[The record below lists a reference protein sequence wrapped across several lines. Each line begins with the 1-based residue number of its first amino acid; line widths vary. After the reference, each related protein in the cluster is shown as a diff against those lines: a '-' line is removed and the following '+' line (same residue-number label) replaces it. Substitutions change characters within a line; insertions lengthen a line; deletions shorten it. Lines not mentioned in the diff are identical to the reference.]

1 MSLTKI
7 KKKGTNMAINF
18 SNIRLEVVDI
28 NTNTTPDI
36 YINQNSITFSKRVLE
51 DLAYPQYVQYCVDAS
66 NKIFAVRSCKG
77 TETKATAFAKPKT
90 EQNGTMSI
98 SNKNLRD
105 VITAMIPKFDSKQ
118 RYKVTGEFDAENRV
132 MYFDM
137 ATAVIANFFHKN
149 AE

>member
-1 MSLTKI
+1 MSLTL

-28 NTNTTPDI
+28 NTNANPDI
-36 YINQNSITFSKRVLE
+36 YINQNCITFSKRVLE

-66 NKIFAVRSCKG
+66 QKIFAIRSCKG

-90 EQNGTMSI
+90 EQNGTLST

-105 VITAMIPKFDSKQ
+105 VMTALIPKFDSKQ
-118 RYKVTGEFDAENRV
+118 RYKVTGEYDAENRV

-137 ATAVIANFFHKN
+137 ATAVAASFFHKT

>member
-1 MSLTKI
+1 
-7 KKKGTNMAINF
+7 MAINF

-28 NTNTTPDI
+28 NTNATPDI
-36 YINQNSITFSKRVLE
+36 YINQNGITFSKRVLE

-66 NKIFAVRSCKG
+66 HKIFAIRSCKG
-77 TETKATAFAKPKT
+77 TETKAASFTKPKT
-90 EQNGTMSI
+90 EQNGALST

-105 VITAMIPKFDSKQ
+105 VMTAMIPNFDSKQ
-118 RYKVTGEFDAENRV
+118 RYKVTGEFDSENRV

-137 ATAVIANFFHKN
+137 ATAVAASFFHKT

>member
-1 MSLTKI
+1 
-7 KKKGTNMAINF
+7 MAINF

-36 YINQNSITFSKRVLE
+36 YINQNSVTFSKRVLE
-51 DLAYPQYVQYCVDAS
+51 DLAYPQYVQYCVDAA

-90 EQNGTMSI
+90 EQSATLSI
-98 SNKNLRD
+98 GNKNLRD
-105 VITAMIPKFDSKQ
+105 VMTAMIPQFDSKQ
-118 RYKVTGEFDAENRV
+118 RYKVTGEYDADNRV

-137 ATAVIANFFHKN
+137 ATAVPANFFHKI